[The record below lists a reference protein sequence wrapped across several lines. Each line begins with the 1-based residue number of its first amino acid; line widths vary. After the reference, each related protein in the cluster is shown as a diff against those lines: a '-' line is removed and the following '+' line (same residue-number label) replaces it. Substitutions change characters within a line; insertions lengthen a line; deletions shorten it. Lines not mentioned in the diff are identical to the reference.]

1 LAAQPY
7 PLRVECPVMMESR
20 EAQIEATKTL
30 REYVRL
36 RKMQVQLVVDEWANT
51 LEDIRAFV
59 DAQAADV
66 IQIKMPDLGSVHNS
80 VEAVLTC
87 KSGEVGAFLGGSCCE
102 TDLSAKVSVH
112 IALATRPDMMMAKPG
127 MGVDE
132 GVMLVQNE
140 MSRTLATIQA
150 LGSGAF
156 QD

>member
-1 LAAQPY
+1 
-7 PLRVECPVMMESR
+7 MMESR
-20 EAQIEATKTL
+20 EAQIEAIKTL

-59 DAQAADV
+59 DAQAAHV

-80 VEAVLTC
+80 VEAVLAC

-132 GVMLVQNE
+132 GIMLVQNE
-140 MSRTLATIQA
+140 MSRTLATVQA
-150 LGSGAF
+150 LGDGV
-156 QD
+156 QKIRL